1 MVAKKR
7 AAKAA
12 TNGGGNSPGAEA
24 TLPRG
29 RQSGADLTTELCNLE
44 VQLRKR
50 KAELEKA
57 EAGLEL
63 AKGAVKTA
71 EGEVQQVQDAIAEAL
86 SDLRQ
91 GQGRITFPEAGAVA

>member
-29 RQSGADLTTELCNLE
+29 ASPVRT
-44 VQLRKR
+44 
-50 KAELEKA
+50 
-57 EAGLEL
+57 
-63 AKGAVKTA
+63 
-71 EGEVQQVQDAIAEAL
+71 
-86 SDLRQ
+86 
-91 GQGRITFPEAGAVA
+91 